1 MARCVGCFARV
12 TVWASFVGLEWA
24 GRLWPNPA
32 TRILASGEVGRI
44 RAGVFKA
51 SGADLADSER
61 RWRVFKVG
69 GADLAES
76 EERAAYLMPAAQL
89 SPNPKDAGTR
99 INNVF
104 SVCQRA
110 GSPVLESLT

>member
-76 EERAAYLMPAAQL
+76 EGGGVFKVGGADLAESEERAAYLMLAAQL
-89 SPNPKDAGTR
+89 SP
-99 INNVF
+99 
-104 SVCQRA
+104 
-110 GSPVLESLT
+110 